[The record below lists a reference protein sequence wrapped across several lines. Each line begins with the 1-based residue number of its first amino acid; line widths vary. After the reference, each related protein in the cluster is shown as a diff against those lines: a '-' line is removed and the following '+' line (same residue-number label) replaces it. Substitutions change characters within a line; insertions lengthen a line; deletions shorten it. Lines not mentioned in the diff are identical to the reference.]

1 MTVQITLPDTRIE
14 RLKAVRASLAAEP
27 LPAMT
32 VDEVKGEIDAYRA
45 AQLVAR
51 KRNTAVRS
59 SH

>member
-1 MTVQITLPDTRIE
+1 MTTVQITLPDTRIE

-45 AQLVAR
+45 AQR
-51 KRNTAVRS
+51 RAVGC
-59 SH
+59 